1 MSEPAIDM
9 PASSRGHG
17 GEQRREMRRWGCG
30 AANMLRHLQQRRGWR
45 MDNLKEEF
53 GREVANVEDSFD
65 WLAEESK
72 FGGVKAI
79 QAVRVVA
86 RALLL
91 FGG

>member
-1 MSEPAIDM
+1 
-9 PASSRGHG
+9 
-17 GEQRREMRRWGCG
+17 
-30 AANMLRHLQQRRGWR
+30 